1 MNDLK
6 QSRSHS
12 IDIKRFID
20 APLIDEVSASEVY
33 DLVDEFNDAYE
44 KRQQWRTEIE
54 IRFSVLNDGKYPTPA
69 AKYWQAVREQSVFIQ
84 GLIEASF
91 DHRRTL
97 IDKEE
102 AQQKFDAG
110 ELGTFELARL
120 EIEIDEID
128 WKLVQIE
135 LAAKDRVRE
144 LLIWTRIKKECLK
157 ADPDFDTTSP
167 NTHQKESLKKT
178 LENRRDSLT
187 PGSSQA
193 EVLNVIAPLMSIYR
207 SERFGDEV
215 DEWWEGLSGE
225 GTEANLEMVSIIRN
239 DPR

>member
-1 MNDLK
+1 MTDLK
-6 QSRSHS
+6 QNRSHS

-20 APLIDEVSASEVY
+20 APLIDEVSANEVFE
-33 DLVDEFNDAYE
+33 LVDEFNDSYT
-44 KRQQWRTEIE
+44 KRQQWRTETE

-69 AKYWQAVREQSVFIQ
+69 AKYWQAVREQSVFIESV
-84 GLIEASF
+84 IETSF
-91 DHRRTL
+91 EYRKKL
-97 IDKEE
+97 IDKQEI
-102 AQQKFDAG
+102 QSKFDTG

-120 EIEIDEID
+120 EIEADEID
-128 WKLVQIE
+128 WKLAQIE

-144 LLIWTRIKKECLK
+144 LLIWSRIKHECIK

-167 NTHQKESLKKT
+167 NTHQKESLKRT

-207 SERFGDEV
+207 SERFGDDI
-215 DEWWEGLSGE
+215 DEWWEGVSGE
-225 GTEANLEMVSIIRN
+225 GTQADLELVSIRN
-239 DPR
+239 DLK